1 MEEPHFSAT
10 AKKVITIYMLQVNTP
25 APNFELEDQD
35 GKVRKLSDYVGK
47 WLLIYFYP
55 KDDTPGCTKEACTL
69 RDSYKE
75 FEKMGVSV
83 IGVSTDTIESHKK
96 FQEKYMLPFILL
108 SDPDKNMVNDYG
120 VWGMKKFMGREFEGT
135 KRDSFLTNPKGEIVK
150 IYEGVTPDKHAS
162 EVIDDLKKF
171 LSENPSLNTFWQ
183 SEPGK

>member
-1 MEEPHFSAT
+1 
-10 AKKVITIYMLQVNTP
+10 
-25 APNFELEDQD
+25 
-35 GKVRKLSDYVGK
+35 
-47 WLLIYFYP
+47 
-55 KDDTPGCTKEACTL
+55 
-69 RDSYKE
+69 
-75 FEKMGVSV
+75 MGVSV